1 MMLGLLLCGIA
12 LVVRSAPDP
21 CASPANSI
29 VRENCLAG
37 VTSDHWDVNGAGCP
51 AIRGFATKSSVV
63 PGETVDLK
71 MKLDAGERVKRV
83 DVYRL
88 GWYGGAGARLVGAF
102 ALRWNASE
110 VSAAQPPCSEEASSA
125 LYDCGPWAVGASWAV
140 GAGATSGL
148 YVARMVLENGGVCP
162 AACQGRKSGGTGRR

>member
-102 ALRWNASE
+102 ALRRNASE
-110 VSAAQPPCSEEASSA
+110 VSAAQPPCSRP
-125 LYDCGPWAVGASWAV
+125 GGASRCSA
-140 GAGATSGL
+140 AGRAAP
-148 YVARMVLENGGVCP
+148 VARFDAQRAPEP
-162 AACQGRKSGGTGRR
+162 AGRQGRAELRALEAQLSAKYTIHAYRAL